1 MKPISLVIPGNPV
14 PMGRPRVGQ
23 HGAVLPK
30 RTAEAKDL
38 IAGLTKIELIN
49 HPDRFPRHE
58 EFGIILAFFEGPK
71 AETHMADIDNCIKTV
86 LDALNMIVWVD
97 DKLVTRIEATIER
110 GVAKPRTEFI
120 ITKRKTRR

>member
-23 HGAVLPK
+23 GGAVLPK

-38 IAGLTKIELIN
+38 IARLTQIELIN

-58 EFGIILAFFEGPK
+58 EFGIVLAFFEGLK
-71 AETHMADIDNCIKTV
+71 VESHMADIDNCVKTV
-86 LDALNMIVWVD
+86 LDALNGIVWID

-110 GVAKPRTEFI
+110 GVAEPRTEFI
-120 ITKRKTRR
+120 ITRRKTKR